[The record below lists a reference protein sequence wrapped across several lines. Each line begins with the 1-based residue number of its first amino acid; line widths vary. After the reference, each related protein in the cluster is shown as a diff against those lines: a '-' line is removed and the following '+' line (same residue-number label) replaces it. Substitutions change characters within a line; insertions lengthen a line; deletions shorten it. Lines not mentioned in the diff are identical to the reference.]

1 MKKVTNMQEK
11 PLSRKKILAYLKTAR
26 LHVGDFDNNNLY
38 MYALGRTTLADNM
51 LAGLYCGDFDA
62 GKDEV
67 IEG

>member
-1 MKKVTNMQEK
+1 MKTVTKMADK
-11 PLSRKKILAYLKTAR
+11 PLSRKKILAYLKTAS
-26 LHVGDFDNNNLY
+26 LHVGDFDNNNRY

-51 LAGLYCGDFDA
+51 LAGLYCGDFDV